1 MDYSDLFSDV
11 QAAVNTPRTHAL
23 RAETNPWSDEQ
34 RIALESPFSKSAV
47 VVAGAGAGKTKLLV
61 ARAAALVK
69 AGADPQRVAVVTFTR
84 KAAAEIQSRLLS
96 EFGSRT
102 MLPVCGTVHSL
113 ALSRLASQKDM
124 PTIANDDELTYF
136 LDLLRDELPES
147 YSDLSDGELLL
158 QLNRVREEERTDSIE
173 SLIAARFE
181 EMLEEEEVV
190 DFTLLLRSA
199 ATKLRA
205 HFDYVLVDEAQD
217 LSSLQKVFL
226 RKIGRKN
233 SRYWFIGDG
242 DQAIYAFR
250 GAHGGVM
257 QELKAECDETF
268 VLSTNYRS
276 STAIIRHANNVISKN
291 KGRFDI
297 QWRPYRMD
305 EGTVQVEHFAH
316 GEDEVEAARK
326 WLEGSQGRAVLART
340 QAIIAPLRELGLPA
354 FTVHESKGL
363 EWSQV
368 WVMGCETSLFP
379 HALGIK
385 EEERRLFYVAMT
397 RAKDY
402 LRMSYCSSR
411 AQNTK
416 KPAGRHPSP
425 FLYEAQS
432 LDG

>member
-1 MDYSDLFSDV
+1 MDYADLFSDV
-11 QAAVNTPRTHAL
+11 QDAVHTPRTHAL
-23 RAETNPWSDEQ
+23 RAETSPWSDEQ
-34 RIALESPFSKSAV
+34 RRALESPYSSSAV

-61 ARAAALVK
+61 ARAAALIK

-84 KAAAEIQSRLLS
+84 KAAAEIQSRLLA
-96 EFGSRT
+96 EFGQRT
-102 MLPVCGTVHSL
+102 KLPVCGTVHSL

-124 PTIANDDELTYF
+124 PTIANDDELVYF
-136 LDLLRDELPES
+136 LDLLRDELPQD
-147 YSDLSDGELLL
+147 YLDLSDSELLL
-158 QLNRVREEERTDSIE
+158 QLNRVREEERTDTIE

-199 ATKLRA
+199 LNKVRA

-217 LSSLQKVFL
+217 LSSLQRAFL
-226 RKIGRKN
+226 RKIGRKD

-257 QELKAECDETF
+257 HELSKECDETF

-276 STAIIRHANNVISKN
+276 STGIIQHANNVISRN

-297 QWRPYRMD
+297 QWRPYRSD
-305 EGTVQVEHFAH
+305 EGTVEVQHFAH
-316 GEDEVEAARK
+316 GDDEVAAARR
-326 WLEGSQGRAVLART
+326 WLDGSQGRAVLART
-340 QAIIAPLRELGLPA
+340 QAVIAPLRELNLPA
-354 FTVHESKGL
+354 YTVHESKGL

-379 HALGIK
+379 HALGVR

-397 RAKDY
+397 RAKDF

-411 AQNTK
+411 AETVRN
-416 KPAGRHPSP
+416 PAGRHPSP
-425 FLYEAQS
+425 FLYEAQK
-432 LDG
+432 LAG